1 MCERATTLKSSVARV
16 ACAIFAVV
24 SLLVSPAAAQ
34 QAGITVEAQAT
45 RSSVYVGDEVTYQVV
60 VRGGRPARTPEVAFP
75 ASVRA
80 QEAGVSDGSRTMV
93 RIING
98 QRETVTDSNITY
110 MFRVTALEP
119 GTVTIPPATVTIPG
133 QGRFTTEPV
142 VVEVLLPR
150 VASGFS
156 LTAELE
162 RREVYLGETVT
173 AEVTW
178 TITENVG
185 NFDFDTSVIDASLTV
200 ASGTPGPG
208 TRDLVEFRFRG
219 QRAFGVRER
228 VFEAGGEAIRFRF
241 WLRITP
247 TEVGSAHFGPLRVV
261 FDREAP
267 GSRRVRSYVETDPI
281 TLTVRPLPTV
291 GRPDGFSGLIGRYD
305 LSATASPTA
314 VNVGDPI
321 TLRAVLTGDEPMTG
335 AESLDALT
343 HSPGF
348 EAFRVS
354 SDGWREQQP
363 REAGRR
369 VFTTTVRALSDEVE
383 AVPTVRV
390 SSFDPEAGEYRV
402 LMSEPIPLDVRAVRE
417 ATLADAQ
424 VAPGSAAGPARA
436 APSPE
441 PIGPGDPA
449 FWAAPTLAE
458 IDAASGFRFWSWL
471 RDPWVVAA
479 LATGPGA
486 VLAAGV
492 FVLAMRRRA
501 KPRARR
507 DRALRRAEHLVV
519 RSGPAAGARAAG
531 AAVLGCEP
539 EAVTTVDLRRLPVE
553 AAVVASLC
561 AALEAEEAPADR
573 RAGAGA
579 VDAAET
585 RAAIRALRRSVR
597 RAPVVHE
604 RAGRGGAS

>member
-1 MCERATTLKSSVARV
+1 MAWAVL
-16 ACAIFAVV
+16 AVV
-24 SLLVSPAAAQ
+24 SLLVAPVWAQ
-34 QAGITVEAQAT
+34 GAGITIEAQST

-98 QRETVTDSNITY
+98 RRETVTDSNITY

-133 QGRFTTEPV
+133 QGQFTTEPV
-142 VVEVLLPR
+142 VVEVLLPQ

-156 LTAELE
+156 LTADVE
-162 RREVYLGETVT
+162 RRDVYLGETVT

-185 NFDFDTSVIDASLTV
+185 NFDFDTSVIDPSLTV
-200 ASGTPGPG
+200 APGTPGPG

-228 VFEAGGEAIRFRF
+228 VFEAGGEAVRFRF

-247 TEVGSAHFGPLRVV
+247 TEVGPADFGPLRVV

-267 GSRRVRSYVETDPI
+267 GSRRVRSYVETDPM
-281 TLTVRPLPTV
+281 TLRVRPLPTE
-291 GRPDGFSGLIGRYD
+291 GRPDGFGGLIGRYE

-321 TLRAVLTGDEPMTG
+321 TLRAVLTGAEPMTG

-348 EAFRVS
+348 EAFRIS
-354 SDGWREQQP
+354 SEGWREQQP

-383 AVPTVRV
+383 AVPPVRV
-390 SSFDPEAGEYRV
+390 SSFDPEAGEYV
-402 LMSEPIPLDVRAVRE
+402 MLASEPIPLDVRAVRE

-424 VAPGSAAGPARA
+424 MAPGSAARPGRAAGPA
-436 APSPE
+436 SE

-458 IDAASGFRFWSWL
+458 IDAASGFRFWS
-471 RDPWVVAA
+471 RVREPWVVAA

-492 FVLAMRRRA
+492 LVLATRRRA
-501 KPRARR
+501 EPRAQR

-519 RSGPAAGARAAG
+519 RSGLAAGVRAAG

-539 EAVTTVDLRRLPVE
+539 EALTTMDLRRLPVE
-553 AAVVASLC
+553 AGVVAPLC

-573 RAGAGA
+573 RVGARP
-579 VDAAET
+579 VDAAGT
-585 RAAIRALRRSVR
+585 RAAIRSLRRSVR
-597 RAPVVHE
+597 RVPVVHGL
-604 RAGRGGAS
+604 AGRGGAS